1 MITKISLIFCADLGL
16 FLFNVASDIFNGII
30 LIKEYD
36 LAWGWAVLG
45 IIFLPM
51 SLVYALSALFLLL
64 QSSSWCR
71 TLLLLLIAPI
81 LAPIA
86 VPIMTVAYIA
96 FVAYVFARK
105 CFQPGYIPDDYN
117 NGHSAGFFQLL
128 EALLGASFQAVL
140 GLSPPE
146 FCSLK
151 LGKLLLM

>member
-1 MITKISLIFCADLGL
+1 MF
-16 FLFNVASDIFNGII
+16 
-30 LIKEYD
+30 IKDYD

-71 TLLLLLIAPI
+71 TLLLLLLAPI

-86 VPIMTVAYIA
+86 VPTMTVAYIA

-128 EALLGASFQAVL
+128 EALSGASFQAVL
-140 GLSPPE
+140 GLSFPE
-146 FCSLK
+146 FCWSK
-151 LGKLLLM
+151 LGKLLLI

>member
-1 MITKISLIFCADLGL
+1 MF
-16 FLFNVASDIFNGII
+16 
-30 LIKEYD
+30 IKDYD

-71 TLLLLLIAPI
+71 TLLLLLLAPI

-86 VPIMTVAYIA
+86 VPTMTVAYIA

-117 NGHSAGFFQLL
+117 NGHSVGFFKLL
-128 EALLGASFQAVL
+128 EALSGASFQAVQ
-140 GLSPPE
+140 GLSIPE
-146 FCSLK
+146 FFRQNLENCL
-151 LGKLLLM
+151 